1 MPSSLGSSNENRVI
15 DTTMAEGQFTPGVSS
30 ESDNMGSD
38 VMSENLKVSG
48 TSDESAIVS
57 RCQRN
62 SSFVEALS
70 IT

>member
-1 MPSSLGSSNENRVI
+1 MPSSLGSSNENSVI
-15 DTTMAEGQFTPGVSS
+15 DTTMAEGQFTPVCS